1 MTYFNNR
8 LQPYYFVIAWIG
20 FTAILQWLG
29 KGYFRYD
36 SDITSSLELW
46 RLLTGHWVHLNW
58 THWLLN
64 SLGFVLLVALLRVR
78 WRLSYWI
85 KVIIIHSLLISIA
98 MLLLNPQLNWYVGF
112 SGALYGLFMLAAI
125 INIKKDK
132 LMSVLIIA
140 IISLKIGT
148 EQFYG
153 STVSTEKLLGAPVII
168 DAHAYGFLVG
178 TLLGVFTLLGL
189 IRIK

>member
-8 LQPYYFVIAWIG
+8 LHPYYFVIAWIG

-36 SDITSSLELW
+36 SDITSSLEFW

-64 SLGFVLLVALLRVR
+64 SLGFVLLVALLRIR
-78 WRLSYWI
+78 WRISYWI

-98 MLLLNPQLNWYVGF
+98 MLFLNPQLNWYVGF

-140 IISLKIGT
+140 IISLKIGA